1 MNANE
6 DIKQGY
12 ARVSAARAINAMQDL
27 VINEFHWHKFPLSGM
42 SAVQEASSAVFALR
56 ATLSPSEREV
66 FDRHFTKAL
75 AHKVKFE

>member
-42 SAVQEASSAVFALR
+42 SAVGTGVAR
-56 ATLSPSEREV
+56 
-66 FDRHFTKAL
+66 
-75 AHKVKFE
+75 